1 MDAGTDSVLLMTSK
15 TSLIE
20 KAQQRY
26 IDALEKRITA
36 LEQQADNTK
45 QIQHAS
51 TPTSTNASSTVET
64 PPETSAVSNRSQD
77 TGAGTRGQH
86 ETQVYSRFFGKVK
99 IVARRYSKDNEE
111 KKDKPIGKEEV
122 ISDAQSADG
131 VPDQDKT
138 TTELEAHTH
147 GGTIAPM
154 VLTLGLDDD
163 DFIIKANIRIT
174 DPELQALIQ
183 IVFAHYPG
191 FGPDMVVTT
200 LDSPFEPFIQYWRD
214 LQALAKGDE
223 NHPAVLA
230 FRKRLQRFK
239 ESGRDMTGWPKRLD
253 DFAKSDD
260 SLERT
265 RENLEML
272 LEVIHEAVRGR
283 AGDQSL
289 SRILEDDSP
298 TSQEIVNFE
307 NLWTIYKPG
316 DIVVS
321 RVFLDELQAFIVH
334 ESMESAMERKAFS
347 PHWRLV
353 CWTYDWTGK
362 TFRRISAELR
372 VDFFKGT
379 RKVQS
384 LPVFPVKYL
393 SETEREHLE
402 QRGRRFQQI
411 CLSNK
416 GFRLFQYTGDA
427 ILRASG
433 IGKVHLTRVLD
444 NDKNTDLWQSPFDAL
459 GRLLHELIHGTDF
472 TNTVVAEIDG
482 AEQVVI
488 DALSFRDYGPGK
500 HYQHKNQLPMG
511 SLRFWK
517 QTKACRCSVC
527 QENFELNESQRSHY
541 DLEPDK
547 IREEFSDPTQYL
559 LCPPRVLGYHL
570 SRKRWV
576 ELKVTEVKDIKQRV
590 DTSAFDYLQMES
602 VKSKELLKSLVMS
615 HWNTKRSDNKGKMQD
630 LMKGKGESLVILLYG
645 PPGVGKTLTAET
657 VALATGRPL
666 LFVTVADI
674 GLDPEKVEENLIDV
688 FRLAASW
695 EAIILFDEADVFLE
709 SRSNDTAS
717 LPRNALVSEL
727 LRVLEYYD
735 GMLILTT
742 NRLRRFDHAVM
753 SRMNL
758 AIRYP
763 DLNDEQK
770 KRIFLQFLGQLD
782 EDSTTDRARIEQ
794 WIRDEDTREQL
805 DGLNGRQIRNIL
817 FSAAKMTSEQEGGK
831 LSLEAIKR
839 LAQATKRFAQ
849 EIRADMEASRVKN
862 EPSYRTM

>member
-1 MDAGTDSVLLMTSK
+1 M
-15 TSLIE
+15 
-20 KAQQRY
+20 
-26 IDALEKRITA
+26 
-36 LEQQADNTK
+36 
-45 QIQHAS
+45 
-51 TPTSTNASSTVET
+51 
-64 PPETSAVSNRSQD
+64 
-77 TGAGTRGQH
+77 
-86 ETQVYSRFFGKVK
+86 
-99 IVARRYSKDNEE
+99 ARRYSKDNDER
-111 KKDKPIGKEEV
+111 KDKPIGKEEV
-122 ISDAQSADG
+122 ISDGQSASD
-131 VPDQDKT
+131 VTEQDKDKT
-138 TTELEAHTH
+138 TTDTGIQNQGAS
-147 GGTIAPM
+147 APM
-154 VLTLGLDDD
+154 TLTLGLDDD
-163 DFIIKANIRIT
+163 DFIIKANVRIT
-174 DPELQALIQ
+174 YPELQALLQ

-214 LQALAKGDE
+214 LQALAKGEED
-223 NHPAVLA
+223 HPAVLE
-230 FRKRLQRFK
+230 FRRRLQRFK
-239 ESGRDMTGWPKRLD
+239 ESGQDMTGWPKRLD
-253 DFAKSDD
+253 DFAKSGDG
-260 SLERT
+260 LERT
-265 RENLEML
+265 RQNLATL
-272 LEVIHEAVRGR
+272 LELIHEAVKGR

-289 SRILEDDSP
+289 SRILEDNSP
-298 TSQEIVNFE
+298 ASQEIVNFE

-334 ESMESAMERKAFS
+334 ESMESAMERKGLS

-353 CWTYDWTGK
+353 CWAYDWTGK
-362 TFRRISAELR
+362 TFRRIQAELR
-372 VDFFKGT
+372 IDFFKGS

-384 LPVFPVKYL
+384 LPVYPVKYL
-393 SETEREHLE
+393 SEAERDHME
-402 QRGRRFQQI
+402 QRGRRFHQI

-416 GFRLFQYTGDA
+416 GYRLFQYTGDA
-427 ILRASG
+427 ILRARG

-444 NDKNTDLWQSPFDAL
+444 NDKNADTWQTPSDSF
-459 GRLLHELIHGTDF
+459 GKFLHELIHGTDF

-482 AEQVVI
+482 AEQVMI

-500 HYQHKNQLPMG
+500 YYQHKNQLPMG
-511 SLRFWK
+511 NLRFWK

-541 DLEPDK
+541 DLEPHQ
-547 IREEFSDPTQYL
+547 IREEFADPTQYL
-559 LCPPRVLGYHL
+559 ICPPRVLGYHL

-576 ELKVTEVKDIKQRV
+576 ELKVTEVKDIKKRV

-615 HWNTKRSDNKGKMQD
+615 HWNRKRSDNKGKMQD

-763 DLNDEQK
+763 DLNHEQK

-817 FSAAKMTSEQEGGK
+817 FSAAKITSEQEGGK
-831 LSLEAIKR
+831 LSLEVIKR